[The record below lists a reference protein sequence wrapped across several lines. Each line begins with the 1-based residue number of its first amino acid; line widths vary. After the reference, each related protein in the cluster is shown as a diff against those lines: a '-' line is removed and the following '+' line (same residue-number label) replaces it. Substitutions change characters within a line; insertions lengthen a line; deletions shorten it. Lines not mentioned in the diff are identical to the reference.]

1 MARDPEW
8 EKAAKRDHVREQGS
22 VPSWF
27 HASKPRSVQR
37 RPETNSHTL
46 ARNARR
52 RFGPILKAF
61 RRLSPR
67 ERGARADGFR
77 ERIGRGR
84 AGEREALM
92 PSRAR
97 FAAASDV
104 AQRQLRSETG
114 PLAGQAVEPKPAS
127 GSVP

>member
-1 MARDPEW
+1 VARDPEW
-8 EKAAKRDHVREQGS
+8 EKAAKRDHVREHDS

-27 HASKPRSVQR
+27 HASKPRSVRR

-46 ARNARR
+46 AKNARR

-67 ERGARADGFR
+67 ERGARADAFR
-77 ERIGRGR
+77 ERIGPGR
-84 AGEREALM
+84 ADEREALT

-97 FAAASDV
+97 FAAAIDV
-104 AQRQLRSETG
+104 AQTPPFFRKTPTR
-114 PLAGQAVEPKPAS
+114 A
-127 GSVP
+127 